1 MFKTRVIDGMVMS
14 EKDIHDIVSD
24 QIYDHLSGTFE
35 EIAFTVLHER
45 DNRTPTTED
54 VIDAMKRYI
63 VQMIRI
69 AFKDS
74 EKTTP
79 VDDVTVDG
87 ITITVGW
94 ALEFLDWD
102 SIVVPYLEYAKK
114 RL

>member
-1 MFKTRVIDGMVMS
+1 MS

-24 QIYDHLSGTFE
+24 QIHDHLSGIFE
-35 EIAFTVLHER
+35 EIALTVLHER

-63 VQMIRI
+63 VEMIRS

-74 EKTTP
+74 EKTSP
-79 VDDVTVDG
+79 VDDEIVDG
-87 ITITVGW
+87 LTITVSW
-94 ALEFLDWD
+94 ALELLDWD
-102 SIVVPYLEYAKK
+102 SIVIPYLEYAKK